1 MTKVAGKIIGIM
13 VIAAMMMSMLLA
25 GCGTSGNGNEQTTTA
40 NGSTSQAATTT
51 EKPQEKVK
59 ITFWHNYGADVEAP
73 YFAETIIPKF
83 KEKYPNIDIEVVAQ
97 GDDQYSNL
105 ITTALG
111 THSAPDVARCDSTDV
126 APFANQDGI
135 IALDGME
142 GFNELKASIYEGA
155 MSSELFKGKYYGMP
169 IDTNCKT
176 GVFSMSMLEKLGF
189 KEPPKTMEEFIAA
202 SRKSSPGVPT
212 ISVSSL
218 GDWDILPYFWL
229 FGGVLSDEG
238 FTKTTGYLDSKESV
252 DAVTKLMQ
260 LHKDKVLTIKDL
272 DGTEDAWDGIK
283 AGRYAVM
290 FEGPWFYPFNANWKD
305 LKIAPALIPSY
316 NGKTASIIGGQSAII
331 FKDSKHPK
339 EAFEFVKFLLS
350 EEIQTL
356 AGVNMGLMPVLKS
369 VAGSDAMKNNEVW
382 SVYLQQMNTA
392 KARIP
397 SPYKSVIQDTIKD
410 KLNEIFAGTVTPEQG
425 LKEAAA
431 IIDAELAK

>member
-1 MTKVAGKIIGIM
+1 MTKAMVRLIGVVVM
-13 VIAAMMMSMLLA
+13 AAMIMSMLLT
-25 GCGTSGNGNEQTTTA
+25 GCGSSQNESEQSSAGNGITSEAPALTEQ
-40 NGSTSQAATTT
+40 
-51 EKPQEKVK
+51 PQEKVK
-59 ITFWHNYGADVEAP
+59 ITFWHNYGADVETP

-83 KEKYPNIDIEVVAQ
+83 KEKFPNIDVEVVAQ
-97 GDDQYSNL
+97 GDDQYSKL
-105 ITTALG
+105 IVTAMG
-111 THSAPDVARCDSTDV
+111 THSTPDAARCDATDV

-135 IALDGME
+135 IALDEME
-142 GFNELKASIYEGA
+142 GFSQLKDSVYSGP
-155 MSSELFKGKYYGMP
+155 MSSNIFKGKYYGMP

-176 GVFSMSMLEKLGF
+176 GVFNMSMLEKLGL
-189 KEPPKTMEEFIAA
+189 KEPPKTMEEFMDA
-202 SRKSSPGVPT
+202 SKKNSPGVPT
-212 ISVSSL
+212 ISVSSV
-218 GDWDILPYFWL
+218 GAWDILPYFWL

-252 DAVTKLMQ
+252 DAVVKLMQ

-272 DGTEDAWDGIK
+272 DGSEDAWDGIK
-283 AGRYAVM
+283 AGNYAIM
-290 FEGPWFYPFNANWKD
+290 FEGPWFYPFNANWKE

-369 VAGSDAMKNNEVW
+369 VADSDAMKNNEVW

-397 SPYKSVIQDTIKD
+397 SPQKEIIQDTLKD
-410 KLNEIFAGTVTPEQG
+410 KLSEIFAGTVTPEKG

-431 IIDAELAK
+431 LIDAELAK